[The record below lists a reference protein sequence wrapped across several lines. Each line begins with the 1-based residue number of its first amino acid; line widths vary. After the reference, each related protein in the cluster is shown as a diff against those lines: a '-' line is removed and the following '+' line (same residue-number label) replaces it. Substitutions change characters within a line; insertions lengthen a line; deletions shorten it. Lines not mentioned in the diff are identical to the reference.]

1 MTRARGRRHRADA
14 WRDEIANADTYA
26 EKVARDCRDLRIR
39 VDRCK
44 KNNDFI
50 EGPAFAYR
58 IGAIASEVHF
68 GVFAR
73 AGAASIVRQQAARS
87 YCDCAR
93 ANATDASARS
103 FDASAETRNQHAI
116 RVFARLHLLHD

>member
-1 MTRARGRRHRADA
+1 M
-14 WRDEIANADTYA
+14 N
-26 EKVARDCRDLRIR
+26 

-50 EGPAFAYR
+50 EGRAFAYR
-58 IGAIASEVHF
+58 VGAIASEAHF
-68 GVFAR
+68 GFFAR
-73 AGAASIVRQQAARS
+73 ARAASIVRQQAARS

-93 ANATDASARS
+93 VRAADASARS

-116 RVFARLHLLHD
+116 RVFARLYLLHD